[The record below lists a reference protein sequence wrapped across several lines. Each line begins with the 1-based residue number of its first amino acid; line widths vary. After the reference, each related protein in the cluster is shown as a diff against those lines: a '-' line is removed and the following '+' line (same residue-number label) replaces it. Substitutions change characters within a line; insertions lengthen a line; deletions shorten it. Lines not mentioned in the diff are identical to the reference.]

1 MAYKASHKFCRI
13 APRKARLVA
22 DLIRGRGVADALTEL
37 DFSKRR
43 GAYFVQGVLKSAIAN
58 AEQASADVSRLVV
71 VESRVDEGPT
81 IKRFQ
86 QKDRGRAHPIMKRT
100 SHIIVAVDIK

>member
-1 MAYKASHKFCRI
+1 MSYTASHKFCRI

-37 DFSKRR
+37 EFSKRR

>member
-1 MAYKASHKFCRI
+1 MAFKASHKFCRI

-37 DFSKRR
+37 EFSKRR
-43 GAYFVQGVLKSAIAN
+43 GAYFVKGVLKSAIAN

-71 VESRVDEGPT
+71 VER
-81 IKRFQ
+81 
-86 QKDRGRAHPIMKRT
+86 DRK
-100 SHIIVAVDIK
+100 SVV

>member
-1 MAYKASHKFCRI
+1 MLFRS
-13 APRKARLVA
+13 
-22 DLIRGRGVADALTEL
+22 
-37 DFSKRR
+37 

>member
-1 MAYKASHKFCRI
+1 
-13 APRKARLVA
+13 
-22 DLIRGRGVADALTEL
+22 
-37 DFSKRR
+37 
-43 GAYFVQGVLKSAIAN
+43 VQGVLKSAIAN

>member
-1 MAYKASHKFCRI
+1 MAFKASHKFCLI

-37 DFSKRR
+37 EFSKRR
-43 GAYFVQGVLKSAIAN
+43 GAYFVKGVLKSAIAN

-100 SHIIVAVDIK
+100 SHIIVAVDTK